1 MQVLPTRYAPVLAD
15 LQSCCGCEQQSA
27 VFHPAGFCPFTE
39 FERTK
44 HDFGACQNLHD
55 DSCKADWEKLDDKEK
70 DRLGYERELKRW
82 IDKLMGDLRAKI
94 ARNEERL
101 SQQEVVVVLPED
113 QVQALQLLESAET
126 HSLSGSLTCCL

>member
-1 MQVLPTRYAPVLAD
+1 MPRLFPRTGKCSPRY
-15 LQSCCGCEQQSA
+15 SCSA
-27 VFHPAGFCPFTE
+27 AGFCPFTE

-101 SQQEVVVVLPED
+101 AQQENVVLPDD
-113 QVQALQLLESAET
+113 QVTLFRSV
-126 HSLSGSLTCCL
+126 

>member
-1 MQVLPTRYAPVLAD
+1 MW
-15 LQSCCGCEQQSA
+15 
-27 VFHPAGFCPFTE
+27 AGFCPFTE

-55 DSCKADWEKLDDKEK
+55 DNCKADWEKLDDKEK
-70 DRLGYERELKRW
+70 ERLGYERELKRW

-101 SQQEVVVVLPED
+101 SQQEQVVFLPDD
-113 QVQALQLLESAET
+113 QVNNVARLSSAKAQPVWLHVCSVIRQAKPDGCNDVQRSMAAFAW
-126 HSLSGSLTCCL
+126 